1 MLIGAHVPT
10 DDPIAEARARDA
22 EVVQIFLSAPQT
34 WKPPVARDDADAL
47 RDSDVEV
54 YVHSPYLINVATTN
68 NRVRHPS
75 RKLLAQTLDAAAA
88 IGAKGVVVH
97 GGHLPADADPAEGVA
112 NWRKTVDQLESDVP
126 LLIENTAG
134 GENAMARHIDQIER
148 LWEALDGVSVP
159 LGMCLDT
166 CHLHASGEQ
175 LVDGTRRL
183 RDIVGRIGLVH
194 CNDSRDEAG
203 SGRDRHDNLGAGMID
218 PDALIEA
225 VRLADAPVV
234 CETPGGA
241 EEHAADISWLRTR
254 L

>member
-1 MLIGAHVPT
+1 MLIGAHVPS

-34 WKPPVARDDADAL
+34 WKPPVERDDAAAL
-47 RDSDVEV
+47 RDADIDV

-75 RKLLAQTLDAAAA
+75 RKLLAQTLDAASA

-97 GGHLPADADPAEGVA
+97 GGHLPVDADPAEGVA

-134 GENAMARHIDQIER
+134 GDNAMARHLDQIER
-148 LWEALDGVSVP
+148 LWQALEGAAVP
-159 LGMCLDT
+159 LGVCLDT
-166 CHLHASGEQ
+166 CHLHASGEA

-183 RDIVGRIGLVH
+183 RDIVGRIDLVH

-203 SGRDRHDNLGAGMID
+203 SGRDRHDNLGAGFID
-218 PDALIEA
+218 PDALVEA

-234 CETPGGA
+234 CETPGSA
-241 EEHAADISWLRTR
+241 DEHAADIAWLRSR